1 MSLLP
6 TWLRTKGRAALVVAV
21 AVALV
26 GAVLA
31 GRCSRPPPARVEE
44 HRDTVAKVEKVE
56 AAQAVEK
63 RATVRQ
69 VKRTETR
76 PNGVQI
82 VTVEEE
88 HIEAERHEA
97 SAATTAATVHTV
109 ETRIVEAARPEWRGS
124 LAALWRP
131 ADLALSPAIFH
142 GEVSR
147 RVLGPAFVGVAVQYD
162 RPRGEFAAGVVVT
175 VEW

>member
-1 MSLLP
+1 MTLLP
-6 TWLRTKGRAALVVAV
+6 SWLRTKGRAALAMAV

-31 GRCSRPPPARVEE
+31 GRCSRPPPARIEE
-44 HRDTVAKVEKVE
+44 KRDTVAKVEKVE
-56 AAQAVEK
+56 AAKVAET

-76 PNGVQI
+76 PGGIQI
-82 VTVEEE
+82 VTVEDERTDV
-88 HIEAERHEA
+88 ARHEETA
-97 SAATTAATVHTV
+97 VATVATVHTG
-109 ETRIVEAARPEWRGS
+109 ETRIVEAARPDWRAS

-131 ADLALSPAIFH
+131 ADLALSPAIIH
-142 GEVSR
+142 GELSR
-147 RVLGPAFVGVAVQYD
+147 RVLGPVLVGVAVQYD
-162 RPRGEFAAGVVVT
+162 RPRAELAAGVVVT

>member
-1 MSLLP
+1 MTLVP
-6 TWLRTKGRAALVVAV
+6 AWLRTKGRAALAVAV

-63 RATVRQ
+63 RATARV

-76 PNGVQI
+76 PGGIQI

-88 HIEAERHEA
+88 HIEAERHEQ
-97 SAATTAATVHTV
+97 SAATTAATVHTE
-109 ETRIVEAARPEWRGS
+109 ETRIVEAARPDWRAS

-131 ADLALSPAIFH
+131 DNLTASPAIVH
-142 GEVSR
+142 AEVSR
-147 RVLGPAFVGVAVQYD
+147 RLLGPALVGVAVQYD